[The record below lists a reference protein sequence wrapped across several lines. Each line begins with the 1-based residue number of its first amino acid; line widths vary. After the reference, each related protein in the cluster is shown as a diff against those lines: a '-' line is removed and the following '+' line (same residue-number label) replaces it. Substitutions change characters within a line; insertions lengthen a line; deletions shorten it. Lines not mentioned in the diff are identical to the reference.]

1 MSGKPDQKK
10 NDTTQRDNQPSTPGL
25 PGGGARMAMAA
36 PAEKPKDLKGT
47 LKRLMTYIL
56 PHYLKL
62 LLVLLSAIAGTL
74 FAVFSPKILG
84 QVTTIIFSAVVSRM
98 QGDFI
103 PFDYGRIGQIL
114 VLLVGL
120 YTFSAFFSF
129 LETFVMSDVAQRIVF
144 DLRNDARSKLTRLP
158 LKYFDAHQ
166 SGETLSRLT
175 NDIDTIAGT
184 LQQSLAKFITSAV
197 MVTGI
202 IILMLTISPLMTLIM
217 LVSIPLTTVVT
228 ARIAKRSQKN
238 FARQQRELGIL
249 NGHIEE
255 MYSGHTIV
263 KSFGNEAKS
272 LRQFQKINNN
282 LYEQG
287 WRSQFVAGLIMPLI
301 GFINNIGYIL
311 ICVFGAVFV
320 ARGSITIGNVQAFIQ
335 YSKQFTQPILQFAN
349 IANIIQSAIAA
360 AERVFELMDEEEQ
373 QADYACALK
382 SFKPQGDVRFDH
394 VRFSYR
400 NDISLIRDL
409 SINISAGETVAIVGP
424 TGAGKTTLVNLLMRF
439 YEIDDGRITLDGKDI
454 CDIERSAVRN
464 CFGMVLQDTWL
475 FKGSIRDNI
484 AYGRENATDE
494 EIMNAARISYADHFI
509 RTLPDGYDTIL
520 NEEASNI
527 SQGQKQLL
535 TIARAVLADPVIMI
549 LDEATSSVDTRT
561 ELLIQKAM
569 QELMKGRTSFIIAHR
584 LSTIHEADTI
594 LVMNEGDVVETGTHN
609 QLLSRGGLYAN
620 LYKS

>member
-373 QADYACALK
+373 QADYASALK

-439 YEIDDGRITLDGKDI
+439 YEIDDGRITLDGNDI